1 MNPVIKDAGF
11 RKQIFDR
18 EIKDYPVL
26 FCEHTL
32 IYYSV
37 FSDGADKIVAGALS
51 ILKTNRGMNK

>member
-32 IYYSV
+32 IYYAV
-37 FSDGADKIVAGALS
+37 FSDGADKIVAGPV
-51 ILKTNRGMNK
+51 KKR